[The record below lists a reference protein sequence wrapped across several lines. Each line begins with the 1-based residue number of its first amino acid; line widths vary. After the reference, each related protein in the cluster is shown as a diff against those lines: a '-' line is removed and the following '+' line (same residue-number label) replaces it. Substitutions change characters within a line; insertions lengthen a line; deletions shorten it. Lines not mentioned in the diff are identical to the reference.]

1 MRGREGGEEE
11 DPVDSLAGDR
21 QGRVPEVV
29 TDTDQQTDQ
38 ARIREIVSSISL
50 ENERQVDRSGKIDTV
65 VECLFRLSST
75 LPYSGRSPTPPSS
88 SPSRCTTGSTTS
100 SRLEYR
106 SLTPLTFSPGI

>member
-50 ENERQVDRSGKIDTV
+50 ENERQVDRSGKIDTLQ
-65 VECLFRLSST
+65 CLFRLSST

-106 SLTPLTFSPGI
+106 SFTPLTFSPGI